1 MAPWQ
6 VEFHLVPRRALDGG
20 QSLTPAILE
29 STAWWKSAK
38 FPPDYRRRLSAFAA
52 VTPMSSTD
60 LERWGAEDAD
70 RVDVWSVDGHV
81 SRMTAH
87 VDVRRLN
94 STFGAALL
102 TFVRAAGAVL
112 VRNDGV
118 LVEPTINAYAGA
130 LRGSRAWRYANDPI
144 AFLAAQEKIDD
155 DAE

>member
-1 MAPWQ
+1 MASWQ
-6 VEFHLVPRRALDGG
+6 VEFHVVPRRALDGG

-29 STAWWKSAK
+29 NTAWWTSAT
-38 FPPDYRRRLSAFAA
+38 FPPDYRRRLSSVAELAR
-52 VTPMSSTD
+52 SSTTD
-60 LERWGAEDAD
+60 LERWGIEDGD
-70 RVDVWSVDGHV
+70 RVDVWSVDGQV
-81 SRMTAH
+81 SRVTVS

-102 TFVRAAGAVL
+102 AFVRAAGAVL

-130 LRGSRAWRYANDPI
+130 LRGSRAWRYSNDPM
-144 AFLAAQEKIDD
+144 AFLAAQEKIAD